1 MYIRTYINIYI
12 CTSIYT
18 HIANIGNTLVVEEID
33 EMLKSAKGKDKEIL
47 QQTRVTYMTPKKAK
61 KAREGV

>member
-1 MYIRTYINIYI
+1 
-12 CTSIYT
+12 
-18 HIANIGNTLVVEEID
+18 VVEEID